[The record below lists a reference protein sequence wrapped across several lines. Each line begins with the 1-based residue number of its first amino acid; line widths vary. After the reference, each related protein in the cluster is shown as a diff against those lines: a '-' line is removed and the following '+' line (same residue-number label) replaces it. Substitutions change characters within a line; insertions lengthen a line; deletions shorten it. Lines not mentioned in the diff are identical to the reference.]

1 MNMELPFTDIPR
13 YTRQVMAYRKLI
25 LLIVG
30 VGLAIICGI
39 WAYDEIELGLR
50 NEWMRQCTVAASIK
64 HGWDGDRAF
73 AHCLEWREWLDK
85 HDRENWR

>member
-1 MNMELPFTDIPR
+1 VL
-13 YTRQVMAYRKLI
+13 
-25 LLIVG
+25 
-30 VGLAIICGI
+30 ICGI
-39 WAYDEIELGLR
+39 WASGEIKLGLR
-50 NEWMRQCTVAASIK
+50 NDWMRQCTLTASIK